1 MSCGTSI
8 RAQRV
13 RLLTQLL
20 ALTLL
25 SGVTGCAYITRHYAE
40 PCKSRAFIGTN
51 LEDYISSRFDKKA
64 PVRLAIVPYSVPA
77 NLAFTSAEHSG
88 MGSEMAARIQ
98 SELLPTGLVPIVEV
112 FNRQDWPAK
121 KDEFFSGN
129 FNALQMA
136 RDAGYDL
143 IMVGNIQPQRTID
156 SFTART
162 KVIEVESGMTVFY
175 GESTVATNRPGW
187 EEARAS
193 IWLDQVTPSQLYIP
207 EMLHELSRCIVR
219 SVKRAND

>member
-1 MSCGTSI
+1 MSCSTSM
-8 RAQRV
+8 RAWGV
-13 RLLTQLL
+13 TLLTRTL

-25 SGVTGCAYITRHYAE
+25 GSITGCTYITRHYAE
-40 PCKSRAFIGTN
+40 PCKSRAFIGAN
-51 LEDYISSRFDKKA
+51 LADYISTRFNRNA

-77 NLAFTSAEHSG
+77 NLSFAGAERPG
-88 MGSEMAARIQ
+88 LGSDIAQRLQ

-121 KDEFFSGN
+121 KDEFFRGN

-143 IMVGNIQPQRTID
+143 VMVGNIQPQRSMD
-156 SFTART
+156 SFTAQT
-162 KVIEVESGMTVFY
+162 KVIEVESGTTVFY

-187 EEARAS
+187 EEARTA
-193 IWLDQVTPSQLYIP
+193 IWLDQVTPNQLYIP
-207 EMLHELSRCIVR
+207 DMLHELSRCIVR
-219 SVKRAND
+219 SVKSAND

>member
-1 MSCGTSI
+1 MSCSTSK
-8 RAQRV
+8 QSQSV
-13 RLLTQLL
+13 TFLTRLL

-25 SGVTGCAYITRHYAE
+25 CNATGCAVVARHYAE
-40 PCKSRAFIGTN
+40 PCKSRAFIGAN
-51 LEDYISSRFDKKA
+51 LADYISSRFDRKA

-77 NLAFTSAEHSG
+77 NLSFANAEHPG
-88 MGSEMAARIQ
+88 LGTEMAWRIQ

-143 IMVGNIQPQRTID
+143 VMVGSIQPQRSMD

-162 KVIEVESGMTVFY
+162 KVIEVDSGTTVFY
-175 GESTVATNRPGW
+175 GESTVTTNRPSW

-193 IWLDQVTPSQLYIP
+193 VWLDKVTPNQLYIP
-207 EMLHELSRCIVR
+207 DMLHELGRCIVR
-219 SVKRAND
+219 SVKSADE